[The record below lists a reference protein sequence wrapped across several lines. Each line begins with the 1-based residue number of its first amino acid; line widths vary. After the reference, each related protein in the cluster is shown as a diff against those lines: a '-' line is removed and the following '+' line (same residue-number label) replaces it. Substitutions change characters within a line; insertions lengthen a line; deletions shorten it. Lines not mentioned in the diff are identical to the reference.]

1 MKTIRLYCKTC
12 NAKLTDDLTEE
23 SSTTLRFEDGVDMIA
38 KNKFSIT
45 NHENIGKEI
54 VIAIDAYC
62 LKNHKSCNRFSGCC
76 GSSGLDGMN
85 KTCLNGHEV
94 ATEVSDCCTTH
105 YIKINL
111 DKVTIK
117 EKINDY
123 EYKKNF
129 TEFNS

>member
-54 VIAIDAYC
+54 VIAIDAYF
-62 LKNHKSCNRFSGCC
+62 LKNHKNCNRFSGCC

-85 KTCLNGHEV
+85 KTCVNGHEV
-94 ATEVSDCCTTH
+94 ATEVSDCWTPH
-105 YIKINL
+105 YMKINL
-111 DKVTIK
+111 DKVTSK
-117 EKINDY
+117 EKITDY
-123 EYKKNF
+123 EYKKMLYGI
-129 TEFNS
+129 